1 LAEFWRFP
9 ALDLSPL
16 VEAQVTAGGV
26 SVIGSSGS
34 VDDVLLN
41 ADIDWD
47 DFDSDDYF
55 QHNYGRLRHDDAA
68 IIKIVAGFF
77 ASQKWKTLGRAIDVG
92 TGTNLYP
99 AMIMLPYAVELTL
112 FERAFSNRDWLTATL
127 KKPQASWHLFWHTIA
142 HGRKAYEKFRKPL
155 DVLARTAKVVKGNV
169 YDLEREQYDL
179 GTMFFVAE
187 SITSREREF
196 RLATQKFVNSLVP
209 GAPFAAAFMCRSDGY
224 TVGGQ
229 HFPAYSIGPSDVES
243 CLASVARIRHID
255 KVDSHDL
262 RDGYNGMIVA
272 TGWRKL

>member
-1 LAEFWRFP
+1 M
-9 ALDLSPL
+9 
-16 VEAQVTAGGV
+16 T
-26 SVIGSSGS
+26 GSSGS
-34 VDDVLLN
+34 SGGPTASVDDILLN

-47 DFDSDDYF
+47 YFDSQDYF
-55 QHNYGRLRHDDAA
+55 QHNYGRLRHDDAE
-68 IIKIVAGFF
+68 IINIVANFF
-77 ASQKWKTLGRAIDVG
+77 ASQRWKTLGRAIDVG

-99 AMIMLPYAVELTL
+99 AMIMLPYAAELIL

-127 KKPQASWHLFWHTIA
+127 RKPQDSWQVFWHTIA
-142 HGRKAYEKFRKPL
+142 RGRKAYERFRKPL
-155 DVLARTAKVVKGNV
+155 DVLLRTAKVVKGNV
-169 YDLEREQYDL
+169 YELERAQYDL

-262 RDGYNGMIVA
+262 REGYSGMIVA
-272 TGWRKL
+272 TGWRKLQ